1 MIFPTPK
8 QPDLRLIAQT
18 MEKSPATAGCHHAPL
33 FQEPV
38 GILILFILTWCIS
51 KLQSLLPTSCCQS
64 CNCTVSTTTST
75 PVLAEKK
82 TSKAPNKSEY
92 DEMNATQSDAEVAM
106 RKMGLDFDQEKSCEY
121 SSTLFDND
129 EPSFQ
134 EVKMAFLVFDENND
148 GYIDALDL
156 RRILQNLG
164 LGDRVGVNEAEQMIA
179 RYDTNNDRRID
190 LMEFTKVLEDSF
202 C

>member
-8 QPDLRLIAQT
+8 QPVLRLIAQT
-18 MEKSPATAGCHHAPL
+18 MEKSPATAACHLEPL
-33 FQEPV
+33 LQDPLS
-38 GILILFILTWCIS
+38 ILIVFILTWSFS
-51 KLQSLLPTSCCQS
+51 KLQRLLPTSCCQS
-64 CNCTVSTTTST
+64 CTCTVSTTTST

-82 TSKAPNKSEY
+82 TSKAPNKSEC
-92 DEMNATQSDAEVAM
+92 DEVNATQSDAEVAM
-106 RKMGLDFDQEKSCEY
+106 GKMGLNSDQEKSCEY
-121 SSTLFDND
+121 ISTLFDDD

-179 RYDTNNDRRID
+179 RYDMNNDRRID